1 MTQIRTDTV
10 MHTEPHTLPTEPRTE
25 SRTEPSTE
33 ITQRGL
39 YFEELEPGVRYA
51 HRPGRTLG
59 EADNTFFTTLTMNP
73 QSLHLDEHAAADTEF
88 GQRLVNSLLTL
99 STVVGLSVGQLTQ
112 GTTVANLGFEQ
123 VTFPAPVF
131 HGDTLYAETEVIAKR
146 ASASRPDDGVVTFE
160 HRGRNQRGEL
170 VAVVRRVALMRRD
183 PANSAAEDGR

>member
-1 MTQIRTDTV
+1 
-10 MHTEPHTLPTEPRTE
+10 MHTEQH
-25 SRTEPSTE
+25 TE

-88 GQRLVNSLLTL
+88 GKRLVNSLLTL

-146 ASASRPDDGVVTFE
+146 SSASRPDNGVVTFE

-170 VAVVRRVALMRRD
+170 VAVVQRVALMRRT
-183 PANSAAEDGR
+183 PANSAAGEGQ

>member
-1 MTQIRTDTV
+1 
-10 MHTEPHTLPTEPRTE
+10 MHTEPHTTAPTAP
-25 SRTEPSTE
+25 PTE

-73 QSLHLDEHAAADTEF
+73 QSLHLDEHAATETEF

-131 HGDTLYAETEVIAKR
+131 HGDTLYAETEVVTKR
-146 ASASRPDDGVVTFE
+146 ASASRPDNGVVTFE

-170 VAVVRRVALMRRD
+170 VAVVRRVALMRRL
-183 PANSAAEDGR
+183 PADSPAEAGR